1 MPRAK
6 TKTKQA
12 KSAKRRSFNGS
23 KAAPEKKKQE
33 KKADPAAAELAQL
46 KKIFDEVATPE
57 DAQGLKYVDVE
68 CPHCGEEFEI
78 AVDANQGHE
87 MIQDCSSCCKSVTF
101 SVEVSDGEVNVSA
114 YG

>member
-1 MPRAK
+1 MPR

-12 KSAKRRSFNGS
+12 KPAKRRGLNGR
-23 KAAPEKKKQE
+23 KAAPEE
-33 KKADPAAAELAQL
+33 KKAEKKKVDPAAAELAQL

-78 AVDANQGHE
+78 AVDATQGHE
-87 MIQDCSSCCKSVTF
+87 LIQDCSSCCKSVTF
-101 SVEVSDGEVNVSA
+101 SVEVSDGELNVSA